1 MPRKPNPS
9 SARLPRLDVRP
20 DVHNKPTGV
29 QDDGKPRQ
37 TIVPAGTRAAP
48 PTTAAN
54 SVFAVARPAT
64 PIPATRERVNPDTVQ
79 IISGVPLP
87 PNVRA
92 STANSYGALLR
103 KMQPGDHV
111 ALTERCAK
119 SMASHARG
127 LGIKVALRKL
137 ETGRFGVWR
146 LA

>member
-9 SARLPRLDVRP
+9 SAARPRLDVR
-20 DVHNKPTGV
+20 NKPTGLE
-29 QDDGKPRQ
+29 DDGKPRQ
-37 TIVPAGTRAAP
+37 TIVPASTRAAP

-54 SVFAVARPAT
+54 SVFSVARPAPPQHT
-64 PIPATRERVNPDTVQ
+64 TRERVNPDTVK

-92 STANSYGALLR
+92 GQTNTYGVLLG
-103 KMQPGDHV
+103 KMKPGDHV
-111 ALTERCAK
+111 ALTERGAK

-127 LGIKVALRKL
+127 LGIKVATRKL
-137 ETGRFGVWR
+137 EGGRFGVWR